1 MKRLA
6 RLGPDECALLTAV
19 RLLDGRIV
27 WRSQNGQWCD
37 YIGQA
42 GSWDAESCAVV
53 LDEATVHA
61 ADDGV
66 MGVYPVVAR
75 KASPPQPVSMKEH
88 IRAFGPTVHPE
99 FAYKPSSSPQSET
112 TQ

>member
-27 WRSQNGQWCD
+27 WREQRGHWCE

-42 GSWDAESCAVV
+42 GSWDAESCAAA
-53 LDEATVHA
+53 LEEAAAHA
-61 ADDGV
+61 AEDGV

-75 KASPPQPVSMKEH
+75 KGTPPQPVSMKEH

-99 FAYKPSSSPQSET
+99 FAYTPLSASQLET
-112 TQ
+112 T